1 MYSEIE
7 AFFKAYK
14 VEESEIVE
22 AEIRIG
28 VSFRED
34 LRKFYKEVGYGFVNN
49 EIRAIDRLIAP
60 LGCADIRLR
69 EDIYEYD
76 PDLEIYESIEEES
89 LIFFE
94 INEGVYTSIGLQD
107 GKIYMIDKVVAESLL
122 DFLKNIAKPEY
133 FDI

>member
-22 AEIRIG
+22 AEKRMG
-28 VSFRED
+28 VSFPED
-34 LRKFYKEVGYGFVNN
+34 LRKFYKEVGYGFVLN
-49 EIRAIDRLIAP
+49 EIRAINRLIDP

-94 INEGVYTSIGLQD
+94 INEGVYASIGLQD
-107 GKIYMIDKVVAESLL
+107 GKIYMIDEVVAESLL